1 MSWREDIMNRVTS
14 QIEKLLLVDHNGI
27 PMKPSPGSLTT
38 VAANAGFNT
47 PCYAVVQRPVV
58 VSAIEQEKLIPAAYL
73 SFDGGRINPGIET
86 TLNNVVESLGIRVE
100 MLFRDG
106 AGQDDNGKS
115 RPLSLQVGA
124 CVSDIHG
131 LINYNTMKLTSFS
144 EENVWIINCN
154 LAEWGFD
161 SRFRGTPDE
170 VLIMIFQLDVSHPQV

>member
-14 QIEKLLLVDHNGI
+14 QLQKLLLVDQNDI
-27 PMKPSPGSLTT
+27 PIKPPSGSLTT
-38 VAANAGFNT
+38 AVANTGFET

-58 VSAIEQEKLIPAAYL
+58 VSAIEQERLIPAAYV

-86 TLNNVVESLGIRVE
+86 TLNNVVESLGIRIEV
-100 MLFRDG
+100 LFRDG
-106 AGQDDNGKS
+106 TGQDIGGEA

-144 EENVWIINCN
+144 EENVWIINSS